1 VNKIE
6 FDTVDENGNTIK
18 LIVKKPTITDE
29 ANARFVSI
37 DEFKRAVK
45 SGAFLKE
52 ELETELRKRGIWDD
66 DKQKTLESIHK
77 EIREKLLALKKGGI
91 KKSEARKLSIDIRV
105 LRGRMVILLSERN
118 KYDDFT
124 VESQVENKKFNYYV
138 YACTFNEE
146 GNRVFSSVE
155 EYENK
160 ANTKMA
166 IDAAVNLSRI
176 TNGLDPDWQ
185 KKLPENK
192 FLIDSGFANDNLELI
207 DKDGHRI
214 TVDGKRIDSDYNYI
228 KEVDGKE
235 VVVDEDGIELDEDG
249 LPKVESQPFLDD

>member
-138 YACTFNEE
+138 YA
-146 GNRVFSSVE
+146 
-155 EYENK
+155 
-160 ANTKMA
+160 
-166 IDAAVNLSRI
+166 
-176 TNGLDPDWQ
+176 
-185 KKLPENK
+185 
-192 FLIDSGFANDNLELI
+192 
-207 DKDGHRI
+207 
-214 TVDGKRIDSDYNYI
+214 
-228 KEVDGKE
+228 
-235 VVVDEDGIELDEDG
+235 
-249 LPKVESQPFLDD
+249 